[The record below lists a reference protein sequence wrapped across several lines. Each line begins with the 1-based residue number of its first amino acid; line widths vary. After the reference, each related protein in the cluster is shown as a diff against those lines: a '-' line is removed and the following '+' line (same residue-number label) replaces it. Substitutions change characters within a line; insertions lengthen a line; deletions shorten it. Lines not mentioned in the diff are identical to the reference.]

1 MNIDKNQLAL
11 NFEKNATTKIKDILD
26 TVIDYK
32 DMMLAYDCAIKEIET
47 KLDILNSE
55 FKVRHQR
62 NPISSIQTRLKSTIS
77 IFDKVDRKGISLD
90 RESIEEYIEDIAGVR
105 VICNY
110 IDDIYKIA
118 TALIRQNDVQ
128 LIHKKDYIKDPKS
141 NGYRSLHLIVKI
153 PVFFAD
159 TTKNVKVEIQ
169 IRTIAM
175 DFWASLEHQ
184 MKYKKVQLDD
194 DNFIS
199 KDLKECAEI
208 ISKTDIKMQH
218 IREEIDKLKSNSNEE
233 DELLEKLKKIDFSI
247 L

>member
-1 MNIDKNQLAL
+1 MNKDKNQLAL
-11 NFEKNATTKIKDILD
+11 SLENKLTPKFEDILD

-32 DMMLAYDCAIKEIET
+32 DMMLAYDCAIKEIRT

-55 FKVRHQR
+55 FKIKHKR

-77 IFDKVDRKGISLD
+77 IFDKVERKGLSAD
-90 RESIEEYIEDIAGVR
+90 RESIEEHIEDIAGVR

-118 TALIRQNDVQ
+118 TALTRQSDVQ
-128 LIHKKDYIKDPKS
+128 LLYKKDYIKEPKK
-141 NGYRSLHLIVKI
+141 NGYRSLHLIVKVPI
-153 PVFFAD
+153 FFAEM
-159 TTKNVKVEIQ
+159 TKNVKVEIQ

-194 DNFIS
+194 DNLIS
-199 KDLKECAEI
+199 QELIDCAEI
-208 ISKTDIKMQH
+208 ISQTDIRMQA
-218 IREEIDKLKSNSNEE
+218 IREAIDQLKPETNEN
-233 DELLEKLKKIDFSI
+233 DELLEKLKKIDISI
-247 L
+247 I